1 MKRLYVTI
9 EDTTADKPTTVRLLA
24 HDRIKAAK
32 IARTNSIPWEEGPE
46 CHALLAYA
54 AARRAGLT
62 SADDFDAW
70 LESILDY
77 EITVDEPTGAVADP
91 TRPTPGP
98 GPSSPSPSAAA

>member
-9 EDTTADKPTTVRLLA
+9 EDATADKPTTVRLLA

-46 CHALLAYA
+46 CHGLLAYA
-54 AARRAGLT
+54 AARRSGLT
-62 SADDFDAW
+62 TADDFDAW
-70 LESILDY
+70 LESVLDY
-77 EITVDEPTGAVADP
+77 EITAEDRTADADP

-98 GPSSPSPSAAA
+98 VPSSPSPSAAA